1 MTELTKK
8 ELASLKEAK
17 DTMSVRQFENALNK
31 VLETPIKATTD
42 SMEARKLKNKL
53 ETLGSAKAGKGVTSF
68 KELMKKEKEKGFMT
82 TSTREQRKKVEEAKR
97 SAMAGKGVATAKGG
111 GLMEATAR
119 LKAKGMKDGGMVVK
133 EKVVAMDKSPNS
145 GLITTKGFGA
155 SRRT

>member
-111 GLMEATAR
+111 GLMEATAN
-119 LKAKGMKDGGMVVK
+119 LKAKGFSEGGAVMKDK
-133 EKVVAMDKSPNS
+133 TVAIDKSPNS

>member
-42 SMEARKLKNKL
+42 SMEARKQKNKL